1 MGCAVADPAPR
12 SGALLDDLSEARCR
26 GGAAGAGPIF
36 AGQGVYVRLCGSD
49 AEKLPTWAPSPTP
62 HVHPHN
68 DQNERQ
74 GAAQGDAM
82 LAFSAAAMMLC
93 EEEARGRE
101 GGAVFTLELGVTAQG
116 LSPCVVSL
124 AVCVAVGADLLLIQT
139 FVVYSTSGEHDLD

>member
-1 MGCAVADPAPR
+1 VPGR
-12 SGALLDDLSEARCR
+12 GR
-26 GGAAGAGPIF
+26 GGRPYLHWE
-36 AGQGVYVRLCGSD
+36 GVYVRLCGSD

-74 GAAQGDAM
+74 GAAQGDAI

-101 GGAVFTLELGVTAQG
+101 GGAVYTLELGVTAQR

-124 AVCVAVGADLLLIQT
+124 AVCVAVGADLLIQT
-139 FVVYSTSGEHDLD
+139 LLFIQLRATRTNARP